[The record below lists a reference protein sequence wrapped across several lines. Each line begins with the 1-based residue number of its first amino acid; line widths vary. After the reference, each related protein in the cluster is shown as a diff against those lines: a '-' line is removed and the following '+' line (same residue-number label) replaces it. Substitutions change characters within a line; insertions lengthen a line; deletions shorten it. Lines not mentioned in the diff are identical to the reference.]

1 MASPSRIWT
10 FRLLTGLAGL
20 GLVAGVEGVLRLV
33 PWLGPAPLVVERAE
47 QGGKRLLAVNRLY
60 SQRFFFGQQ
69 GRLAAAGQMAER
81 FFFEPAP
88 DNLYRV
94 VFVGASTVQGFPHPR
109 RLAAASFLEAMLQD
123 ALPERTVEVFNLGIT
138 SIASFA
144 VARVVEDALALEP
157 DLVVVYTG
165 HNEFYGIYGADDQP
179 TPYYKQIGY
188 LLRQLHLTRS
198 VQAALDLLGD
208 GDKTDTD
215 LLKLMAERG
224 EVPPDSPRRRAAE
237 RDLND
242 NLSQIVSTC
251 REARVSLVLCTLA
264 ANDAGFAPAGSAV
277 LDLAALQAR
286 QWEQW
291 VQGAAVRLT
300 RDYVSPDMAAGA
312 LNELEQAGALSDRSA
327 WLWYLRGLALE
338 RMGRAEEAYPAF
350 RRARDFDTMP
360 WRAPTVH
367 SEIVRSL
374 AQEEGVVVADV
385 EAVLRA
391 AAPPQGVDW
400 HWMVDHV
407 HFSVPGQ
414 ILLAR
419 EILKGI
425 AQLEDGPRP
434 DLDLVR
440 DGGDYRLHLGDLPAE
455 RAMLYRKMGD
465 MLGQVPMDRYNGHN
479 ARYLLQ
485 LAAMEWQRLRPAAQR
500 GIQAWDGRAPLVL
513 AVADRLF
520 AEGDFRGAQQYYHA
534 ARLEAP
540 FTRRGDLWSTV
551 QWAWSIKMQ
560 EHAYTPEQRKVL
572 RKTLDRADY
581 LAYDPAIKPAFID
594 FAKGQLHHLLGDHD
608 PALVHLERAFLNVDF
623 RRKYAIS
630 LFRPLAA
637 ELVRAG
643 RQGEGQRYAT
653 MVGEETGRPLVF
665 RRLLDAAETGI
676 TD

>member
-10 FRLLTGLAGL
+10 FRLLTALAGL

-33 PWLGPAPLVVERAE
+33 PGLGPAPLVVQRAE
-47 QGGKRLLAVNRLY
+47 QGDKKLLAVNRLY
-60 SQRFFFGQQ
+60 SQRFFFAQQ

-81 FFFEPAP
+81 FFFAPAP

-165 HNEFYGIYGADDQP
+165 HNEFYGIYGAEDQP
-179 TPYYKQIGY
+179 APRYKRHGY
-188 LLRQLHLTRS
+188 ALRQWHLTHL
-198 VQAALDLLGD
+198 VQGALDLFAD
-208 GDKTDTD
+208 GDKADTD
-215 LLKLMAERG
+215 LLKLMAARG
-224 EVPPDSPRRRAAE
+224 AVPPDSPRRRAAE
-237 RDLND
+237 RDLYD
-242 NLSQIVSTC
+242 NLSQIVATC
-251 REARVSLVLCTLA
+251 REAHVPLVLCTLA
-264 ANDAGFAPAGSAV
+264 ANDAGFAPAGSAAV
-277 LDLAALQAR
+277 DLEASQAR

-300 RDYVSPDMAAGA
+300 RDYVAPEMAEAA
-312 LNELEQAGALSDRSA
+312 LQELEQAGALSDRSA
-327 WLWYLRGLALE
+327 WLWYLRGRALE
-338 RMGRAEEAYPAF
+338 RLGQAEEAYTAF
-350 RRARDFDTMP
+350 RKARDLDTMP
-360 WRAPTVH
+360 WRAPAVH

-374 AQEEGVVVADV
+374 AREEGVVVADV
-385 EAVLRA
+385 EAALRA
-391 AAPPQGVDW
+391 AAPPQGVAW
-400 HWMVDHV
+400 QWMVDHV
-407 HFSVPGQ
+407 HFAVPGQ
-414 ILLAR
+414 VLLAR

-425 AQLEDGPRP
+425 AQLDAGPRP
-434 DLDLVR
+434 DLDRVR
-440 DGGDYRLHLGDLPAE
+440 DEGAYRLHLGDLPAE
-455 RAMLYRKMGD
+455 RAMLYRKMGA
-465 MLGQVPMDRYNGHN
+465 MLSQAPMDRYNGHN
-479 ARYLLQ
+479 ARYLQQ
-485 LAAMEWQRLRPAAQR
+485 LAAMEWQRLTPAAQR
-500 GIQAWDGRAPLVL
+500 GIQAWDGKAPLVL

-520 AEGDFRGAQQYYHA
+520 AAGDFRRAQQYYRA

-560 EHAYTPEQRKVL
+560 EQAYTAEQRKVL
-572 RKTLDRADY
+572 RTTLDRVDY

-594 FAKGQLHHLLGDHD
+594 FVKGQLHHLLEEYE
-608 PALVHLERAFLNVDF
+608 PALVYLERAFLNVEF

-637 ELVRAG
+637 ELARVD
-643 RQGEGQRYAT
+643 RQDDALRYAA
-653 MVGEETGRPLVF
+653 MVGEETGRPLDF
-665 RRLLDAAETGI
+665 RRLLDAAATGI
-676 TD
+676 ND